1 MTEIELATQRQLVL
15 DLKAELQKVKE
26 VARVASEVAKVE
38 KTTSY
43 ECGVMDTETR
53 LAEEVVG
60 VCRDYCVETWAE
72 ALNRAGVLAI
82 SELRSTENIFFS
94 EDIRE
99 NLAMLPPPTILPSPP
114 SEWPSTIQV
123 PSSGAEVLTG
133 AIKNKKDDMGGPQL
147 EDKGK
152 GKGSNHR
159 LKPITSRM
167 LSQLRMWSLRPKMLS
182 PSLKL
187 GIPNPRR
194 PITRK
199 TLSEQSHSHRT
210 FLLHLSVFYFILYYL
225 FCCGCPPLV
234 MMYPHFDQ

>member
-1 MTEIELATQRQLVL
+1 MNV
-15 DLKAELQKVKE
+15 
-26 VARVASEVAKVE
+26 
-38 KTTSY
+38 
-43 ECGVMDTETR
+43 GVMDTETT

-152 GKGSNHR
+152 DKGVQPPTEANYSEDALTIKDVVFKAKDAESKSKTRDTKSKTADH
-159 LKPITSRM
+159 KED
-167 LSQLRMWSLRPKMLS
+167 SLRAKP
-182 PSLKL
+182 
-187 GIPNPRR
+187 
-194 PITRK
+194 
-199 TLSEQSHSHRT
+199 QS
-210 FLLHLSVFYFILYYL
+210 
-225 FCCGCPPLV
+225 
-234 MMYPHFDQ
+234 

>member
-38 KTTSY
+38 KTASY
-43 ECGVMDTETR
+43 ERGVMDTETR
-53 LAEEVVG
+53 LAEEVAG
-60 VCRDYCVETWAE
+60 VCRDYCAETWAE

-82 SELRSTENIFFS
+82 SELRSAENIFFS

-123 PSSGAEVLTG
+123 PYSGAEVLTG

-147 EDKGK
+147 IKDKGK
-152 GKGSNHR
+152 GKGKGVQPLTEANYSEDALTIKDVVSKAKDAESKSKTRDTKSKTADHKEDYLR
-159 LKPITSRM
+159 AKP
-167 LSQLRMWSLRPKMLS
+167 
-182 PSLKL
+182 
-187 GIPNPRR
+187 
-194 PITRK
+194 
-199 TLSEQSHSHRT
+199 QS
-210 FLLHLSVFYFILYYL
+210 
-225 FCCGCPPLV
+225 
-234 MMYPHFDQ
+234 